1 MQVLKFGG
9 TSVAN
14 ATAISRVLDIIDEA
28 VKKDKVIL
36 VSSAISGCTDSLIA
50 LGSGA
55 QDKDRIWTTL
65 LEKHKAIATRLFTG
79 EQRDA
84 VYQTLRGL
92 FDELYQADGAD
103 CQTFGELFS
112 TRILAEKL
120 HCDGLNALWIDSRD
134 LVRTKGGVVD
144 KTLTYDNIKKVVESH
159 PEVDVFVAPGF
170 IARDE
175 NGHVCT
181 LGRGG
186 SDYSAALYAAA
197 LGAQTLQIWTDVPG
211 IMTTNP
217 KDVASA
223 RTIPAISYEAAFCLA
238 DHGAKV
244 LYAPTV
250 GPAMESNIAI
260 AILNTFQPKA
270 SGTIIKALPKKG
282 RGDWLGIASSKA
294 EGSLA
299 QLCLVADGRIGQARL
314 DEVLARLAKAN
325 IQVDSSRLEGD
336 DHALIY
342 IPEKD
347 NKEALRIIHHDFFD
361 TEGMTD
367 VWLAGYGKVGKAL
380 LGIIEKTGARVNVKL
395 ISQHEADNEAFFA
408 DMLQHGAPNAVF
420 VDCTDSETISKWYV
434 PVLEAGL
441 NIVSS
446 NRRALSVPYAEYA
459 EMKRAARRSH
469 RFLRYEASV
478 GTALPILESITM
490 SANSAEE
497 ILSIEAVVSCTLN
510 YILTSGLPFDRA
522 LERAQEIGLTEKDP
536 RNDLFGRD
544 ALRKLLILA
553 REAGVPLEAED
564 VEVEPVDG
572 SKASSDQRFVASLEK
587 DSTSPNGYRAS
598 IRLRKVDSSHP
609 AWNLKGTDNAIVI
622 RSAFHPTP
630 LVIQGAGEGAK
641 MAASAVLNDI
651 LR

>member
-9 TSVAN
+9 SSVAN
-14 ATAISRVLDIIDEA
+14 ATAISRVLDIIDAA
-28 VKKDKVIL
+28 VSKDKVIL

-55 QDKDRIWTTL
+55 QDKDTVWNAL
-65 LEKHKAIATRLFTG
+65 LKKHEAIATRLFTG
-79 EQRDA
+79 DERDR
-84 VYQTLRGL
+84 VVETLRML
-92 FDELYQADGAD
+92 FDELYQAEGAD

-120 HCDGLNALWIDSRD
+120 SCDGLKTLWIDSRD

-144 KTLTYDNIKKVVESH
+144 EDLTYSNIRSVVESH

-197 LGAQTLQIWTDVPG
+197 LQAQTLQIWTDVPG

-223 RTIPAISYEAAFCLA
+223 RTIPVISYEAAFCLA

-250 GPAMESNIAI
+250 GPAMKSNIAI
-260 AILNTFQPKA
+260 AILNTFQPEA
-270 SGTIIKALPKKG
+270 EGTIIKALPKKG
-282 RGDWLGIASSKA
+282 KGNWLGIACSKD
-294 EGSLA
+294 A
-299 QLCLVADGRIGQARL
+299 QTARLCLVADGLVGQARL
-314 DEVLARLAKAN
+314 DEVLSRLSKAS
-325 IQVDSSRLEGD
+325 IPVSDARLEGD
-336 DHALIY
+336 DHALICV
-342 IPEKD
+342 PAED
-347 NKEALRIIHHDFFD
+347 AKEALRVIHHDFFD
-361 TEGMTD
+361 TEGMID
-367 VWLAGYGKVGKAL
+367 IWLAGYGNVGHSL
-380 LGIIEKTGARVNVKL
+380 LNIIEKTGARVNVKL
-395 ISQHEADNEAFFA
+395 ISQHESDNEAFFA
-408 DMLQHGAPNAVF
+408 QMLQHGAPNAVF
-420 VDCTDSETISKWYV
+420 VDCTDSESIYKWYV
-434 PVLEAGL
+434 PALEAGL

-459 EMKRAARRSH
+459 EMKRAARRNH

-490 SANSAEE
+490 SANSADE

-510 YILTSGLPFDRA
+510 YILTCGLPFEQA
-522 LERAQEIGLTEKDP
+522 LEKAQEIGLTEKDP
-536 RNDLFGRD
+536 RNDLYGRD

-564 VEVEPVDG
+564 VEIQPVDG
-572 SKASSDQRFVASLEK
+572 SKASSDQRFVASLCK
-587 DSTSPNGYRAS
+587 DNTHPKGYRAS
-598 IRLRKVDSSHP
+598 ICLRKVDSSHP

>member
-1 MQVLKFGG
+1 M
-9 TSVAN
+9 
-14 ATAISRVLDIIDEA
+14 
-28 VKKDKVIL
+28 
-36 VSSAISGCTDSLIA
+36 
-50 LGSGA
+50 
-55 QDKDRIWTTL
+55 
-65 LEKHKAIATRLFTG
+65 
-79 EQRDA
+79 
-84 VYQTLRGL
+84 
-92 FDELYQADGAD
+92 
-103 CQTFGELFS
+103 
-112 TRILAEKL
+112 
-120 HCDGLNALWIDSRD
+120 
-134 LVRTKGGVVD
+134 
-144 KTLTYDNIKKVVESH
+144 
-159 PEVDVFVAPGF
+159 
-170 IARDE
+170 
-175 NGHVCT
+175 
-181 LGRGG
+181 
-186 SDYSAALYAAA
+186 
-197 LGAQTLQIWTDVPG
+197 
-211 IMTTNP
+211 
-217 KDVASA
+217 
-223 RTIPAISYEAAFCLA
+223 
-238 DHGAKV
+238 
-244 LYAPTV
+244 
-250 GPAMESNIAI
+250 
-260 AILNTFQPKA
+260 
-270 SGTIIKALPKKG
+270 
-282 RGDWLGIASSKA
+282 
-294 EGSLA
+294 
-299 QLCLVADGRIGQARL
+299 ADGRIGQARL

-490 SANSAEE
+490 SANSADE